1 MEGRAHES
9 MFESSSRHLGT
20 EKVWGMIL
28 CVSIVYLFLFHQC
41 TSEM

>member
-9 MFESSSRHLGT
+9 MFKNSYLHLGI
-20 EKVWGMIL
+20 EEVQGMIL

-41 TSEM
+41 TSEI